1 MTIKIRTI
9 FPLTHIALAF
19 LQAETDIKKNFVNV
33 EVNEMLLIYL
43 KNHSELNSYVLVA
56 SEIWLILIANQLK
69 LTEPLWKYINL
80 YVRYN
85 AQNVEIESEILNG
98 AISLVRATSG
108 KNVAMGT
115 HTQDLLSELS
125 ENV

>member
-1 MTIKIRTI
+1 
-9 FPLTHIALAF
+9 
-19 LQAETDIKKNFVNV
+19 
-33 EVNEMLLIYL
+33 MLVIYL
-43 KNHSELNSYVLVA
+43 KNHSELNSFVLVV

-69 LTEPLWKYINL
+69 LTKPLWKQINQ

-98 AISLVRATSG
+98 AISLVRATSDT
-108 KNVAMGT
+108 NVAMGT
-115 HTQDLLSELS
+115 HTQDLLRELS

>member
-1 MTIKIRTI
+1 M
-9 FPLTHIALAF
+9 
-19 LQAETDIKKNFVNV
+19 
-33 EVNEMLLIYL
+33 
-43 KNHSELNSYVLVA
+43 A
-56 SEIWLILIANQLK
+56 SEIWLISIANQLK
-69 LTEPLWKYINL
+69 LTKPLWKQINQ

-98 AISLVRATSG
+98 AISLVRAASD
-108 KNVAMGT
+108 KNVALGI

>member
-1 MTIKIRTI
+1 MSVISLR
-9 FPLTHIALAF
+9 
-19 LQAETDIKKNFVNV
+19 
-33 EVNEMLLIYL
+33 
-43 KNHSELNSYVLVA
+43 NHSELNSFVFVV

-85 AQNVEIESEILNG
+85 AQNEEVESEILNG
-98 AISLVRATSG
+98 AISLVRATSD

-115 HTQDLLSELS
+115 HTQDLLRELS

>member
-1 MTIKIRTI
+1 
-9 FPLTHIALAF
+9 
-19 LQAETDIKKNFVNV
+19 
-33 EVNEMLLIYL
+33 MLLIYL
-43 KNHSELNSYVLVA
+43 KNHSELNSYVLLA

-85 AQNVEIESEILNG
+85 PQNVEIESEILNG